1 MQTETENNSLK
12 TPILVLLVLLAAAI
26 IYSILSTIK
35 INNNKKAFETEKL
48 IKIEELKAVQKD
60 FEILSLENDGNKAEI
75 QQTKQRLQKVIDSVS
90 NLKPDYTLVTK
101 LRQVRDQLK
110 ARLVKIKEEN
120 ERLKVEN
127 TLLATQKDSISSEL
141 SQVRVVYDS
150 VYKANESLKV
160 IATKAEKLYIN
171 ELTSKSVRIKNSG
184 KVVESNR
191 AKRVTGFEVCY
202 TVGKNEVTKFGDKE
216 FFIQLVS
223 PDKKVLGA
231 RYAITDPDG
240 RTIKI
245 TKLSKFRYDNKMIK
259 ICDFAEP
266 LSGEEITAGTYI
278 VNVFDSNKLISSTK
292 QTLR

>member
-1 MQTETENNSLK
+1 MQQETTSNSKK
-12 TPILVLLVLLAAAI
+12 TTILVLLVLLAATI
-26 IYSILSTIK
+26 IYSVLSTIK

-60 FEILSLENDGNKAEI
+60 FEILSLENDENKTEI
-75 QQTKQRLQKVIDSVS
+75 LQTKQRLQQVIDSVS

-101 LRQVRDQLK
+101 LRNVRDQLK
-110 ARLVKIKEEN
+110 AKLKKIKEEN
-120 ERLKVEN
+120 KRLKIEN
-127 TLLATQKDSISSEL
+127 TLLATQKDSISTEL

-150 VYKANESLKV
+150 VSKANENLKV
-160 IATKAEKLYIN
+160 IATKAEELYIN
-171 ELTSKSVRIKNSG
+171 DLSAKSVRIKKSG

-202 TVGKNEVTKFGDKE
+202 TVGKNEITEFGDKE

-223 PDKKVLGA
+223 PNKKVLGA
-231 RYAITDPDG
+231 RYAITDPNG

-266 LSGEEITAGTYI
+266 LSGEEITAGTYVI
-278 VNVFDSNKLISSTK
+278 NVFDSNKLISSSK

>member
-1 MQTETENNSLK
+1 MQTENPNDSSK
-12 TPILVLLVLLAAAI
+12 TPIVVLLVLLAATI
-26 IYSILSTIK
+26 IYSVLSTMK
-35 INNNKKAFETEKL
+35 ISNNKKAFETEKL

-60 FEILSLENDGNKAEI
+60 FEILSLENDENKDEI
-75 QQTKQRLQKVIDSVS
+75 QQTKQRLQQVIDSVS

-101 LRQVRDQLK
+101 LRSVRDQLK
-110 ARLVKIKEEN
+110 AKLKKIKEEN
-120 ERLKVEN
+120 ERLKIEN

-150 VYKANESLKV
+150 VSKANENLKV
-160 IATKAEKLYIN
+160 IATKAEKLYISD
-171 ELTSKSVRIKNSG
+171 LTSKAVRIKSSG

-191 AKRVTGFEVCY
+191 AKRVTGFEICY
-202 TVGKNEVTKFGDKE
+202 TVGQNEVTKFGDKE

-223 PDKKVLGA
+223 PSKKVLGA
-231 RYAITDPDG
+231 RFAITDPNG

-245 TKLSKFRYDNKMIK
+245 SKLSKFRYDNKMIK

-266 LSGEEITAGTYI
+266 LSDEEITPGTYFI
-278 VNVFDSNKLISSTK
+278 NIFDSNKLISSTK

>member
-120 ERLKVEN
+120 ERLKAEN

>member
-1 MQTETENNSLK
+1 MQNDNQNNASK
-12 TPILVLLVLLAAAI
+12 APILVLLVLLGAAI

-75 QQTKQRLQKVIDSVS
+75 QQTKQRLQHVIDSVS

-110 ARLVKIKEEN
+110 AQLKKIKIEN
-120 ERLKVEN
+120 ERLRVEN
-127 TLLATQKDSISSEL
+127 TLLATQKDSISTEL

-150 VYKANESLKV
+150 VSRANESLKV

-171 ELTSKSVRIKNSG
+171 ELSAKSVRIKSSG

-223 PDKKVLGA
+223 PTKKVLGA

-245 TKLSKFRYDNKMIK
+245 TKLSKFRYDNNMIK

-266 LSGEEITAGTYI
+266 LSGEEIVSGTYI
-278 VNVFDSNKLISSTK
+278 INIFDSNKLISSTK